1 MSTAYRLTGRIEA
14 GDLAELY
21 EAVQEPGGPKVVIK
35 LFHPKTS
42 DPRYAT
48 VLAGA
53 YSVLNPLN
61 PEGIVPMLD
70 MGFVKQRLAVVRE
83 SVEGHSLG
91 TALYRLNTKE
101 VLLPPA
107 TALWLII
114 QLLESVERAH
124 AAGVVHGSIT
134 PGNVLLSRAGLPSVC
149 DFGTLQAL
157 LAVPE
162 LKRAFAGRG
171 RSAYR
176 APEVGRGE
184 PPDVVSDIYSIG
196 AIAYELLTLREAV
209 VPDGGVS
216 TRRAGLPPPSR
227 LDRRLHARLDPIIL
241 RALEGTPTRRF
252 RSCAEF
258 AASLRN
264 FLSTNGGLPGA
275 EDARRFVAE
284 LFPNEMMAGAQGPVP
299 FSERFTLTPIS
310 GVSLAEVGADALEKS
325 VVVRPSFSP
334 AVSEAD
340 TMEAPPAFEE
350 YQPEPTV
357 TPGPMMDRGLLDSTH
372 VFGTEADQEALE
384 STYVGPKDEGAEVTH
399 FGKKGGTQVTT
410 RVKPKEGTQV
420 TRVGPKEGTQV
431 TQVESRPGSNVPG
444 DDEQTWVAPPG
455 AAPPKP
461 RRSPVLPGGSA
472 PREVTRIGKN
482 PRLRVVEDYSRPEP
496 KPEPEPSQAPVDP
509 DDLVDTA
516 KIEPTGVRMRLP
528 ASEGTQTRAR
538 IPPSP
543 ASEGTQT
550 RARLPPSPASEG
562 TQTRA
567 RLPPSLVRSHVSEQ
581 PPSAEPDRSYIPM
594 PPPTSPEVKAA
605 VAQRRLFTE
614 ERNLLED
621 LRRRRRMMAV
631 AGGIALVGVVCF
643 ALGVWKF
650 SRRPQLDTDPKVS
663 AVSGAVEQYLQMP
676 DAPPPEPEKPTGTA
690 DPEADSPSGEAE
702 ATPRTGVAYLSIS
715 ANQLSRVYIDGVRVK
730 RNLPLV
736 RYPVRPGTREII
748 IETIG
753 IPRQRELFELRLERG
768 EHKKLEQLFK
778 PSPR

>member
-21 EAVQEPGGPKVVIK
+21 EAVQEPGGPRVVIK

-42 DPRYAT
+42 DPRYAS

-61 PEGIVPMLD
+61 PEGIVPVLE
-70 MGFVKQRLAVVRE
+70 MGFIKQRLAVVRE
-83 SVEGHSLG
+83 AVEGHSLG
-91 TALYRLNTKE
+91 TALHRLNTKE

-149 DFGTLQAL
+149 DFGALQAL

-184 PPDVVSDIYSIG
+184 PPDVLSDLYSIG

-209 VPDGGVS
+209 IPDGGVS

-241 RALEGTPTRRF
+241 RALEATPSRRF

-264 FLSTNGGLPGA
+264 FLSTLGGLPGA

-284 LFPNEMMAGAQGPVP
+284 LFPNEMTAGVPGPVP
-299 FSERFTLTPIS
+299 FSERFSLTPIS

-325 VVVRPSFSP
+325 VVMRPSFSP
-334 AVSEAD
+334 ALSEAD

-357 TPGPMMDRGLLDSTH
+357 TPGPMMDRSFLDATH
-372 VFGTEADQEALE
+372 VLGAEAAKEVLE
-384 STYVGPKDEGAEVTH
+384 STYVGPKEGAEVTH
-399 FGKKGGTQVTT
+399 FGKRDKEGTQVT
-410 RVKPKEGTQV
+410 RVNKPKEGTQV
-420 TRVGPKEGTQV
+420 TRVEPKEAP
-431 TQVESRPGSNVPG
+431 EPGRSSAPG

-461 RRSPVLPGGSA
+461 RRAPVLPGGSA

-496 KPEPEPSQAPVDP
+496 KPEPEPKPPVDP
-509 DDLVDTA
+509 DDLIDTA
-516 KIEPTGVRMRLP
+516 KIEPTGVRMRPPL
-528 ASEGTQTRAR
+528 SEGTV
-538 IPPSP
+538 
-543 ASEGTQT
+543 
-550 RARLPPSPASEG
+550 
-562 TQTRA
+562 TRA
-567 RLPPSLVRSHVSEQ
+567 RLPPSLVRGQASEQ
-581 PPSAEPDRSYIPM
+581 PPAAEPDRSYIPM

-605 VAQRRLFTE
+605 VAQRRMFTE
-614 ERNLLED
+614 ERNLLAD
-621 LRRRRRMMAV
+621 LRHRRQMMAV
-631 AGGIALVGVVCF
+631 AGGIALVGVVSF
-643 ALGVWKF
+643 AFAVWKF

-663 AVSGAVEQYLQMP
+663 AVSGAVEQYLQTP
-676 DAPPPEPEKPTGTA
+676 DAPPPAPGQPPPTAPAEPVGA
-690 DPEADSPSGEAE
+690 APSGGAE
-702 ATPRTGVAYLSIS
+702 EPHKAGVAYLSIS

-753 IPRQRELFELRLERG
+753 VPRQRELFEVRLERG

-778 PSPR
+778 PSPYR

>member
-1 MSTAYRLTGRIEA
+1 MSTAYRLTGRVEA

-21 EAVQEPGGPKVVIK
+21 EAVQEPGGPRVVIK

-48 VLAGA
+48 TLAGV

-61 PEGIVPMLD
+61 PEGVVPVLD

-83 SVEGHSLG
+83 AVEGHSLG

-107 TALWLII
+107 TALWLVI

-124 AAGVVHGSIT
+124 AAGVIHGSIT
-134 PGNVLLSRAGLPSVC
+134 PGNVLLSRGGLPSVC
-149 DFGTLQAL
+149 DFGALQAL

-184 PPDVVSDIYSIG
+184 PPDVLSDINSIG
-196 AIAYELLTLREAV
+196 AIAYELITLREAV
-209 VPDGGVS
+209 IPDGGVS

-241 RALEGTPTRRF
+241 RALEATPSRRY

-264 FLSTNGGLPGA
+264 FLSTHGGLPGA

-284 LFPNEMMAGAQGPVP
+284 LFPNEMAGGPALGPVP

-310 GVSLAEVGADALEKS
+310 GVSLAEVGAGALEKS

-334 AVSEAD
+334 ALSEAD

-350 YQPEPTV
+350 YQPEPTMA
-357 TPGPMMDRGLLDSTH
+357 PGPMLDRSLLDSTH
-372 VFGTEADQEALE
+372 VLGAEAAKEVLE
-384 STYVGPKDEGAEVTH
+384 STYVGPKEGAAEVTH
-399 FGKKGGTQVTT
+399 FGKDGTQV
-410 RVKPKEGTQV
+410 RARLKEGTQV
-420 TRVGPKEGTQV
+420 TRVEPKDATE
-431 TQVESRPGSNVPG
+431 PGRSQAPG

-461 RRSPVLPGGSA
+461 RRAPVLPGGAA

-482 PRLRVVEDYSRPEP
+482 PRLRVVEDYSRPD
-496 KPEPEPSQAPVDP
+496 EPEPRPEPQAPVDP

-516 KIEPTGVRMRLP
+516 KIEPTGVRLR
-528 ASEGTQTRAR
+528 
-538 IPPSP
+538 PPL
-543 ASEGTQT
+543 SEGTQT
-550 RARLPPSPASEG
+550 RARLPPSM
-562 TQTRA
+562 
-567 RLPPSLVRSHVSEQ
+567 VRGHVSEQ

-614 ERNLLED
+614 ERNLLAD
-621 LRRRRRMMAV
+621 KRHRRKMLAV
-631 AGGIALVGVVCF
+631 AGVIALVGVVCF
-643 ALGVWKF
+643 ALAVWKF
-650 SRRPQLDTDPKVS
+650 SQRPQLDTDPKVS

-676 DAPPPEPEKPTGTA
+676 DSPPPEREQPKPTAPA
-690 DPEADSPSGEAE
+690 DPVVVSPQGGAE
-702 ATPRTGVAYLSIS
+702 ESHKTGVAYLSIS

-736 RYPVRPGTREII
+736 RYPVKPGNREII

-753 IPRQRELFELRLERG
+753 VPRQRELFELRLERG
-768 EHKKLEQLFK
+768 EHKKLEQIFK
-778 PSPR
+778 PSPYR

>member
-21 EAVQEPGGPKVVIK
+21 EAVQEPGGPRVVIK

-48 VLAGA
+48 TLAGV

-61 PEGIVPMLD
+61 PEGIVPVLD
-70 MGFVKQRLAVVRE
+70 IGFVKQRLAVVRDA
-83 SVEGHSLG
+83 VEGHSLG

-124 AAGVVHGSIT
+124 AAGVIHGSIT
-134 PGNVLLSRAGLPSVC
+134 PGNVLLSRGGLPSVC
-149 DFGTLQAL
+149 DFGALQSL

-184 PPDVVSDIYSIG
+184 PPDVLSDIYSIG

-209 VPDGGVS
+209 IPDGGVS

-241 RALEGTPTRRF
+241 RALEATPSRRY

-284 LFPNEMMAGAQGPVP
+284 LFPNEMAAGAAPGPVP
-299 FSERFTLTPIS
+299 FSERFSLTPIS

-334 AVSEAD
+334 ALSEAD

-350 YQPEPTV
+350 YQPEPTMA
-357 TPGPMMDRGLLDSTH
+357 PGPIMDRGLMDSTH
-372 VFGTEADQEALE
+372 VLGAEAAKEVLE
-384 STYVGPKDEGAEVTH
+384 STYVGPKEGAAEVTH
-399 FGKKGGTQVTT
+399 FGKDGTQV
-410 RVKPKEGTQV
+410 RARLKEGTQV
-420 TRVGPKEGTQV
+420 TRVEPKDATE
-431 TQVESRPGSNVPG
+431 PGRSQAPG

-461 RRSPVLPGGSA
+461 RRAPVLPGGAA

-496 KPEPEPSQAPVDP
+496 EPQPEPHKPPVDP
-509 DDLVDTA
+509 DDLIDTA
-516 KIEPTGVRMRLP
+516 KIEPTGVRVR
-528 ASEGTQTRAR
+528 
-538 IPPSP
+538 PP
-543 ASEGTQT
+543 
-550 RARLPPSPASEG
+550 LSEG

-567 RLPPSLVRSHVSEQ
+567 RLPPSLVRGHVSEQ
-581 PPSAEPDRSYIPM
+581 PPAAEPDRSYIPM

-621 LRRRRRMMAV
+621 LRRRRQMLAV
-631 AGGIALVGVVCF
+631 AGGIALVGVACF
-643 ALGVWKF
+643 ALAVWKF
-650 SRRPQLDTDPKVS
+650 SQRPQLDTDPKVS

-676 DAPPPEPEKPTGTA
+676 DAPRPEPEKSRPTSSP
-690 DPEADSPSGEAE
+690 DPVVDPPQNGAE
-702 ATPRTGVAYLSIS
+702 ESYKAAVAYLSLQ
-715 ANQLSRVYIDGVRVK
+715 ANQPARAYIDGVRVK

-736 RYPVRPGTREII
+736 RYPVKPGNREII

-753 IPRQRELFELRLERG
+753 LPRQRELFEVRLERG

-778 PSPR
+778 PPPHR

>member
-1 MSTAYRLTGRIEA
+1 MSTAYRLTGRVEA

-21 EAVQEPGGPKVVIK
+21 EAVQEPGGPRVVIK

-48 VLAGA
+48 TLAGV

-61 PEGIVPMLD
+61 PEGVVPVLD

-83 SVEGHSLG
+83 AVEGHSLG

-107 TALWLII
+107 TALWLVI

-124 AAGVVHGSIT
+124 AAGVIHGSIT
-134 PGNVLLSRAGLPSVC
+134 PGNVLLSRGGLPSVC
-149 DFGTLQAL
+149 DFGALQAL

-184 PPDVVSDIYSIG
+184 PPDVLSDIYSIG
-196 AIAYELLTLREAV
+196 AIAYELITLREAV
-209 VPDGGVS
+209 IPDGGVS

-241 RALEGTPTRRF
+241 RAVEATPSRRF

-264 FLSTNGGLPGA
+264 FLSTHGGLPGA

-284 LFPNEMMAGAQGPVP
+284 LFPNEMAGGPALGPVP

-310 GVSLAEVGADALEKS
+310 GVSLAEVGAGALEKS

-334 AVSEAD
+334 ALSEAD

-350 YQPEPTV
+350 YQPEPTMA
-357 TPGPMMDRGLLDSTH
+357 PGPMLDRSLLDSTH
-372 VFGTEADQEALE
+372 VLGAEAAKEVLE
-384 STYVGPKDEGAEVTH
+384 STYVGPKEGAAEVTH
-399 FGKKGGTQVTT
+399 FGKDGTQV
-410 RVKPKEGTQV
+410 RARLKEGTQV
-420 TRVGPKEGTQV
+420 TRVEPKDATE
-431 TQVESRPGSNVPG
+431 PGRSQAPG

-461 RRSPVLPGGSA
+461 RRAPVLPGGAA

-482 PRLRVVEDYSRPEP
+482 PRLRVVEDYSRPD
-496 KPEPEPSQAPVDP
+496 EPEPRPEPQAPVDP

-516 KIEPTGVRMRLP
+516 KIEPTGVRLR
-528 ASEGTQTRAR
+528 
-538 IPPSP
+538 PPL
-543 ASEGTQT
+543 SEGTQT
-550 RARLPPSPASEG
+550 RARLPPSM
-562 TQTRA
+562 
-567 RLPPSLVRSHVSEQ
+567 VRGHVSEQ

-614 ERNLLED
+614 ERNLLAD
-621 LRRRRRMMAV
+621 KRHRRKMLAV
-631 AGGIALVGVVCF
+631 AGVIALVGVVCF
-643 ALGVWKF
+643 ALAVWKF
-650 SRRPQLDTDPKVS
+650 SQRPQLDTDPKVS

-676 DAPPPEPEKPTGTA
+676 DSPPPEREQPKPTAPA
-690 DPEADSPSGEAE
+690 DPVVVSPQGGAE
-702 ATPRTGVAYLSIS
+702 ESHKTGVAYLSIS

-736 RYPVRPGTREII
+736 RYPVKPGNREII

-753 IPRQRELFELRLERG
+753 VPRQRELFELRLERG
-768 EHKKLEQLFK
+768 EHKKLEQIFK
-778 PSPR
+778 PSPYR

>member
-21 EAVQEPGGPKVVIK
+21 EAVQEPGGPRVVIK

-42 DPRYAT
+42 DPRYAST
-48 VLAGA
+48 LAGV

-61 PEGIVPMLD
+61 PEGIVPVLD
-70 MGFVKQRLAVVRE
+70 IGFVKQRLAVVRDA
-83 SVEGHSLG
+83 VEGHSLG

-124 AAGVVHGSIT
+124 AAGVIHGSIT
-134 PGNVLLSRAGLPSVC
+134 PGNVLLSRGGLPSVC
-149 DFGTLQAL
+149 DFGALQAL

-184 PPDVVSDIYSIG
+184 PPDVFSDIYSIG

-209 VPDGGVS
+209 IPEGGVS

-241 RALEGTPTRRF
+241 RALEATPSRRF

-264 FLSTNGGLPGA
+264 FLSTHGGLPGA

-284 LFPNEMMAGAQGPVP
+284 LFPNEMAAGAAPGPVP
-299 FSERFTLTPIS
+299 FSERFSLTPIS

-334 AVSEAD
+334 ALSEAD

-350 YQPEPTV
+350 YQPEPTMA
-357 TPGPMMDRGLLDSTH
+357 PGPIMDRGLLDSTQ
-372 VFGTEADQEALE
+372 VLGAEAAKEVLE
-384 STYVGPKDEGAEVTH
+384 STYVGPREGAAEVTH
-399 FGKKGGTQVTT
+399 FGKDGTQV
-410 RVKPKEGTQV
+410 RARLKEGTQV
-420 TRVGPKEGTQV
+420 TRVEPKDAPE
-431 TQVESRPGSNVPG
+431 PGRSQAPG

-455 AAPPKP
+455 AAPSKP
-461 RRSPVLPGGSA
+461 RRAPVLPGGAA

-496 KPEPEPSQAPVDP
+496 EPEPRPEPHKPPVDP
-509 DDLVDTA
+509 DDLIDTA
-516 KIEPTGVRMRLP
+516 KIEPTGVRIR
-528 ASEGTQTRAR
+528 
-538 IPPSP
+538 PP
-543 ASEGTQT
+543 
-550 RARLPPSPASEG
+550 LSEG

-567 RLPPSLVRSHVSEQ
+567 RLPPSLVRGHVSEQ
-581 PPSAEPDRSYIPM
+581 PPAAEPDRSYIPM

-614 ERNLLED
+614 ERNLLAD
-621 LRRRRRMMAV
+621 LRRRRQMLAV

-643 ALGVWKF
+643 AFAAWKF
-650 SRRPQLDTDPKVS
+650 SQRPQLDTDPKVS

-676 DAPPPEPEKPTGTA
+676 DAPPSGAGKPGSTA
-690 DPEADSPSGEAE
+690 PQDPGGVSPQSGIEEA
-702 ATPRTGVAYLSIS
+702 PRSSVAYLSLE
-715 ANQLSRVYIDGVRVK
+715 ANQPARAYIDGVRVK

-736 RYPVRPGTREII
+736 RYPVKPGNREII

-753 IPRQRELFELRLERG
+753 LPRQRELFEVRLERG

-778 PSPR
+778 PPPHR

>member
-1 MSTAYRLTGRIEA
+1 MSTAYRLTGRVEA

-21 EAVQEPGGPKVVIK
+21 EAVQEPGGLEVVIK

-48 VLAGA
+48 VQAGI

-61 PEGIVPMLD
+61 PEGIVPVLD
-70 MGFVKQRLAVVRE
+70 LGFVKQRLAVVRE
-83 SVEGHSLG
+83 AVEGHSLG
-91 TALYRLNTKE
+91 TALHRLNTKE

-107 TALWLII
+107 TALWLVI
-114 QLLESVERAH
+114 QMLESVERAH
-124 AAGVVHGSIT
+124 AAGVIHGSIT
-134 PGNVLLSRAGLPSVC
+134 PGNVLLSRGGLPSVC
-149 DFGTLQAL
+149 DFGALQAL

-184 PPDVVSDIYSIG
+184 PPDVLSDIYSIG

-209 VPDGGVS
+209 IPDGGVS

-241 RALEGTPTRRF
+241 RALEATPARRY

-264 FLSTNGGLPGA
+264 FLSTHGGLPGA

-284 LFPNEMMAGAQGPVP
+284 LFPNEMAGGPALGPVP

-334 AVSEAD
+334 ALSEAD

-350 YQPEPTV
+350 YQPEPTM
-357 TPGPMMDRGLLDSTH
+357 TPGPMMDRALLDSTH
-372 VFGTEADQEALE
+372 VLGAEAAKEVLE
-384 STYVGPKDEGAEVTH
+384 STYVGPREGAAEVTH
-399 FGKKGGTQVTT
+399 FGKEGTQV
-410 RVKPKEGTQV
+410 RARLKEGTQV
-420 TRVGPKEGTQV
+420 TRVEPKDDATE
-431 TQVESRPGSNVPG
+431 PGRSQSPG

-461 RRSPVLPGGSA
+461 RRAPVLPGGAA

-482 PRLRVVEDYSRPEP
+482 PRLRMVEDYSRPEP
-496 KPEPEPSQAPVDP
+496 EPQSDPKAPVDP

-516 KIEPTGVRMRLP
+516 KIEPTGVRLRPPL
-528 ASEGTQTRAR
+528 SEGTQTRAR

-543 ASEGTQT
+543 SEGTQT
-550 RARLPPSPASEG
+550 RARLPPSM
-562 TQTRA
+562 
-567 RLPPSLVRSHVSEQ
+567 VRGHVSEQ

-614 ERNLLED
+614 ERNLLAD
-621 LRRRRRMMAV
+621 KRHRRKMLAV
-631 AGGIALVGVVCF
+631 AGVIALVGVACF
-643 ALGVWKF
+643 ALAVWKF
-650 SRRPQLDTDPKVS
+650 SQRPELDTDPKVS

-676 DAPPPEPEKPTGTA
+676 DSPPAEPEKPKPTA
-690 DPEADSPSGEAE
+690 PPDPVVVSPQGGAE
-702 ATPRTGVAYLSIS
+702 ESHKNGVAYLSIS

-736 RYPVRPGTREII
+736 RYPVKPGNREII

-753 IPRQRELFELRLERG
+753 VPRQRELFELRLERG
-768 EHKKLEQLFK
+768 EHKKLEQIFK
-778 PSPR
+778 PSPYR

>member
-21 EAVQEPGGPKVVIK
+21 EAVQEPEGSRVVIK

-48 VLAGA
+48 VLAEA

-61 PEGIVPMLD
+61 PEGIVPVLD

-83 SVEGHSLG
+83 AIEGHSLG
-91 TALYRLNTKE
+91 TALHRLNTKE

-149 DFGTLQAL
+149 DFGALQAL

-184 PPDVVSDIYSIG
+184 LPDALSDIYSIG

-209 VPDGGVS
+209 IPDGGVS

-241 RALEGTPTRRF
+241 RALEATPSRRY

-264 FLSTNGGLPGA
+264 FLSTHGGLPGA

-284 LFPNEMMAGAQGPVP
+284 LFPNEMVAGVPGPVP
-299 FSERFTLTPIS
+299 FSERFPLTPIS

-357 TPGPMMDRGLLDSTH
+357 TPGPIMDRSLLDSTQ
-372 VFGTEADQEALE
+372 VLGAEAAREVLE
-384 STYVGPKDEGAEVTH
+384 STYVGPKEGAEVTH
-399 FGKKGGTQVTT
+399 FGK
-410 RVKPKEGTQV
+410 RDGTQV
-420 TRVGPKEGTQV
+420 TRVRKEATQV
-431 TQVESRPGSNVPG
+431 TRVEPKAATEPGRSSPPG

-461 RRSPVLPGGSA
+461 RRAPVLPGGAA

-482 PRLRVVEDYSRPEP
+482 PRLRLVEDYSRPEP
-496 KPEPEPSQAPVDP
+496 KPEPEPAKPPVDP

-516 KIEPTGVRMRLP
+516 KIEPTGVRIR
-528 ASEGTQTRAR
+528 
-538 IPPSP
+538 PP
-543 ASEGTQT
+543 
-550 RARLPPSPASEG
+550 LSEG

-567 RLPPSLVRSHVSEQ
+567 RLPPSLVRGQVSEQ
-581 PPSAEPDRSYIPM
+581 PPAAEPDRSYIPM

-605 VAQRRLFTE
+605 VAQRRMFTE
-614 ERNLLED
+614 ERNLLAD
-621 LRRRRRMMAV
+621 RRHRRQMLAV
-631 AGGIALVGVVCF
+631 AGAIALVGVACF
-643 ALGVWKF
+643 AFAVWKF
-650 SRRPQLDTDPKVS
+650 SQRPQLDTDPKVS

-676 DAPPPEPEKPTGTA
+676 DAPRPEPEKSAPPA
-690 DPEADSPSGEAE
+690 PAEPVVVSPSGEAE
-702 ATPRTGVAYLSIS
+702 ETHKATGVAYLSIS

-753 IPRQRELFELRLERG
+753 VPRQRELFELRLERG

>member
-35 LFHPKTS
+35 LFLPKTS

-48 VLAGA
+48 VLAGV

-61 PEGIVPMLD
+61 PEGIVPVLD

-83 SVEGHSLG
+83 AVEGHSLG

-134 PGNVLLSRAGLPSVC
+134 PGNVLLSRTGLPSVC
-149 DFGTLQAL
+149 DFGALQAL
-157 LAVPE
+157 LVVPE

-184 PPDVVSDIYSIG
+184 PSDVLSDIYSIG

-209 VPDGGVS
+209 IPDGGVS

-227 LDRRLHARLDPIIL
+227 LDRRLHARLDPILL
-241 RALEGTPTRRF
+241 RALEATPTRRF
-252 RSCAEF
+252 RSCGEF

-264 FLSTNGGLPGA
+264 FLSTTGGLPGA

-284 LFPNEMMAGAQGPVP
+284 LFPNEMTAGALGPVP
-299 FSERFTLTPIS
+299 FSERFSLTPIS

-334 AVSEAD
+334 ALSEAD

-357 TPGPMMDRGLLDSTH
+357 TPGPMMDRSLLDSTH
-372 VFGTEADQEALE
+372 VFGAEPPREVLE
-384 STYVGPKDEGAEVTH
+384 STYVGPRDEGAEVTH

-420 TRVGPKEGTQV
+420 TRVGPKEGTQTQV
-431 TQVESRPGSNVPG
+431 TQVESKLD

-461 RRSPVLPGGSA
+461 RRAPVLPGGSA

-482 PRLRVVEDYSRPEP
+482 PRLRVVEDYSRSEP
-496 KPEPEPSQAPVDP
+496 KPEPEPEPKPEPTRSKAKAPVDP

-516 KIEPTGVRMRLP
+516 KIEPTGVRMR
-528 ASEGTQTRAR
+528 
-538 IPPSP
+538 PPM
-543 ASEGTQT
+543 
-550 RARLPPSPASEG
+550 SEG

-567 RLPPSLVRSHVSEQ
+567 RLPPSLGRGQVSE
-581 PPSAEPDRSYIPM
+581 PSPAAEPDRSYIPM

-621 LRRRRRMMAV
+621 LRRRRRMMVV

-650 SRRPQLDTDPKVS
+650 SQRPQLDTDPKVS

-676 DAPPPEPEKPTGTA
+676 DAPRPAPESRKPSAPA
-690 DPEADSPSGEAE
+690 DPVVVSPSGEAE
-702 ATPRTGVAYLSIS
+702 ETPRTGVAYLSIS

-736 RYPVRPGTREII
+736 RYPVKPGNREII

-753 IPRQRELFELRLERG
+753 VPRQRELFELRLERG
-768 EHKKLEQLFK
+768 EHKKLEQIFK
-778 PSPR
+778 PSPYR